1 MGQLTRGVRGRDY
14 TRVKDAGSGTYG
26 QYDILQDTRI
36 DKKYYFRPTGST
48 NAREVVTVDFSR
60 LSTRAI
66 FDRCAGFDYDEQTI
80 LTRMMA
86 NENDLIAEM
95 IYNYTVKL
103 SERE

>member
-48 NAREVVTVDFSR
+48 NVRD
-60 LSTRAI
+60 
-66 FDRCAGFDYDEQTI
+66 FDYDEQTI